1 MRDVDWLLLV
11 FALVGVFT
19 VYELFGVDPRFK
31 HLHTISYHAE
41 HHRWLAFLVGVLF
54 GAGGALAILWWI
66 HHLGVGVLK

>member
-31 HLHTISYHAE
+31 HLHTISYYAAK
-41 HHRWLAFLVGVLF
+41 HHWLAFGIGFLF
-54 GAGGALAILWWI
+54 GAGGVLGILWWI
-66 HHLGVGVLK
+66 YHLGIGILK